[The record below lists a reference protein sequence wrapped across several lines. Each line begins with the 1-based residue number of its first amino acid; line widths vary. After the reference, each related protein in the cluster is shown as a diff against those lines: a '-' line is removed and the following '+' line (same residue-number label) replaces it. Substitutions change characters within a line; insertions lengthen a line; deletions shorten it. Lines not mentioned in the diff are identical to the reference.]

1 MTLWLWILGACA
13 LAYLTKL
20 SGYLVPQRVLESPAI
35 MRISACMTVG
45 LLASLVM
52 MNAVADGQRPTLDS
66 RVLALAAGVVALK
79 LRAPF
84 LVVVVAGAVAAAL
97 GRLAGLP

>member
-1 MTLWLWILGACA
+1 MTVWLWILGACA

-20 SGYLVPQRVLESPAI
+20 SGYLVPQRVLEAPAI
-35 MRISACMTVG
+35 IRISGCMTVG

-52 MNAVADGQRPTLDS
+52 MNTVADGQA
-66 RVLALAAGVVALK
+66 LALDARLLALGAGVVALM

-84 LVVVVAGAVAAAL
+84 LIVVVAGALAAAL

>member
-52 MNAVADGQRPTLDS
+52 MNAVADGQRVTLDS

-84 LVVVVAGAVAAAL
+84 LLVVVAGAVAAAL

>member
-52 MNAVADGQRPTLDS
+52 MNAVADGQRLTLDS
-66 RVLALAAGVVALK
+66 RVLALAAGVAALK

>member
-20 SGYLVPQRVLESPAI
+20 SGYLVPQRVLASPAL

-52 MNAVADGQRPTLDS
+52 MNTVADGQRVVLDS
-66 RVLALAAGVVALK
+66 RLLALAAAVVALR

>member
-52 MNAVADGQRPTLDS
+52 MNAVADGQRLTLDS

>member
-52 MNAVADGQRPTLDS
+52 MNAVADGQRLRLDS
-66 RVLALAAGVVALK
+66 RVLALAAAVVALK

>member
-52 MNAVADGQRPTLDS
+52 MTAVADGQRVTLDS
-66 RVLALAAGVVALK
+66 RVLALAAGVAALK

>member
-20 SGYLVPQRVLESPAI
+20 SGYLVPQRILESPALV
-35 MRISACMTVG
+35 RISACMTVG

-52 MNAVADGQRPTLDS
+52 MNAVGDGQRLAFDS
-66 RVLALAAGVVALK
+66 RLLALGAAIVALRM
-79 LRAPF
+79 RAPF
-84 LVVVVAGAVAAAL
+84 LVVVVAGALAAAL

>member
-1 MTLWLWILGACA
+1 MTVWLWILGAGL

-20 SGYLVPQRVLESPAI
+20 SGFLVPQRVLESPAI
-35 MRISACMTVG
+35 IRVSACMTIG
-45 LLASLVM
+45 LLASLVT
-52 MNAVADGQRPTLDS
+52 MNAVAAGQA
-66 RVLALAAGVVALK
+66 LALDARLLALGAAVVALL

-84 LVVVVAGAVAAAL
+84 LLVVVVGAAAAAL

>member
-1 MTLWLWILGACA
+1 MTAWLWLLAACA

-20 SGYLVPQRVLESPAI
+20 SGYLVPQRLLGSPALI
-35 MRISACMTVG
+35 RVSGCMTVG
-45 LLASLVM
+45 LLASLVT
-52 MNAVADGQRPTLDS
+52 MNAVADGQALAIDS
-66 RVLALAAGVVALK
+66 RLLALAAALVALL

-84 LVVVVAGAVAAAL
+84 LLVVVVGAAAAAL

>member
-20 SGYLVPQRVLESPAI
+20 SGYLVPQRVLSSPAL

-52 MNAVADGQRPTLDS
+52 MNTVADGRRVVLDS
-66 RVLALAAGVVALK
+66 RLLALAAGVVALR

>member
-1 MTLWLWILGACA
+1 MTVWLWILGAGA

-20 SGYLVPQRVLESPAI
+20 SGFLVPQRVLESPAI
-35 MRISACMTVG
+35 IRVSACMTIG
-45 LLASLVM
+45 LLASLVT
-52 MNAVADGQRPTLDS
+52 MNAVAAGQALSLDA
-66 RVLALAAGVVALK
+66 RLLALGAAVVALL

-84 LVVVVAGAVAAAL
+84 LLVVVVGAAAAAL

>member
-1 MTLWLWILGACA
+1 MTAWLWLLAACT

-20 SGYLVPQRVLESPAI
+20 SGYLVPQRLLGSPALI
-35 MRISACMTVG
+35 RVSGCMTVG
-45 LLASLVM
+45 LLASLVT
-52 MNAVADGQRPTLDS
+52 MNAVADGQALAIDS
-66 RVLALAAGVVALK
+66 RLLALAAALVALL

-84 LVVVVAGAVAAAL
+84 LLVVVVGAAAAAL